1 MSHQLLNQLLKA
13 AAPSAV
19 YTAAPTAIQKAV
31 YTAAQSAVK
40 AAAPS
45 AVYTMCPQIA
55 APLPN
60 HSAAQLVAKVVQRQ
74 MTKQLFK
81 RQLFKQLFK
90 RQLIRQ
96 LLKQLRQL
104 LMFSLRKQKTSWLGR
119 PTVLT
124 SKHHNTIFKILE
136 DFVSKRTNGS
146 KILLFNPNIW

>member
-19 YTAAPTAIQKAV
+19 YTAAPSAIQKAV

-60 HSAAQLVAKVVQRQ
+60 HSAAQLVAKVVQCQ
-74 MTKQLFK
+74 MT
-81 RQLFKQLFK
+81 KQLFK

-124 SKHHNTIFKILE
+124 SK
-136 DFVSKRTNGS
+136 
-146 KILLFNPNIW
+146 

>member
-19 YTAAPTAIQKAV
+19 YTAAPSAIQKAVYTAAQSAIQKAV

-60 HSAAQLVAKVVQRQ
+60 NHSAAQLVAKVVQCP

-119 PTVLT
+119 PTV
-124 SKHHNTIFKILE
+124 
-136 DFVSKRTNGS
+136 
-146 KILLFNPNIW
+146 NI